1 LPEGLACAV
10 GAKANVPFAGWHK
23 IVFKKCGGKKIKYIG
38 SVSVSVYMLSVC
50 NIVSMSVFTC
60 QNGLLFLFI
69 VVSLLLSG
77 RPLHLLPTFSICK
90 VGDCVLQTYQTVTTL
105 KRAATVEF
113 TTITPILY
121 IHCCAFVLF
130 YQSFILKSLYIL
142 RG

>member
-23 IVFKKCGGKKIKYIG
+23 IVFKKCGGKKIKNIG

-77 RPLHLLPTFSICK
+77 RPLHLLPTFWRLAQWRISEYK
-90 VGDCVLQTYQTVTTL
+90 TVN
-105 KRAATVEF
+105 
-113 TTITPILY
+113 TPQKLM
-121 IHCCAFVLF
+121 
-130 YQSFILKSLYIL
+130 
-142 RG
+142 RGRMFN

>member
-23 IVFKKCGGKKIKYIG
+23 IVFKKCGGKKIKNIG

-77 RPLHLLPTFSICK
+77 RPLHLLPTDSGMFLLPISEH
-90 VGDCVLQTYQTVTTL
+90 VTV
-105 KRAATVEF
+105 KPR
-113 TTITPILY
+113 
-121 IHCCAFVLF
+121 
-130 YQSFILKSLYIL
+130 
-142 RG
+142 